1 MSKDNHTEFDHLP
14 TAAELVEAYMLSK
27 EGDPTSPSYKR
38 VLVRPRLC
46 LGRALL
52 FVFALL
58 AVCVGA
64 SFLVY
69 AISFSVALAIIAG
82 IVIFIALVLLFLK
95 PILLWLVRAY
105 QRLAPDKVRCRCRF
119 EPSCSQYMI
128 GAIEKYG
135 AYRGLVR
142 GLRRWSRCKP
152 PNGGFDEP

>member
-14 TAAELVEAYMLSK
+14 TAEELVEAYMLSN

-38 VLVRPRLC
+38 ELVRPRLH

-52 FVFALL
+52 FAFALL
-58 AVCVGA
+58 AVSVGA
-64 SFLVY
+64 SFIVY
-69 AISFSVALAIIAG
+69 AAAHSLALAIVCGALILL
-82 IVIFIALVLLFLK
+82 ALVALLLK

-105 QRLAPDKVRCRCRF
+105 QCLAPDKVRCRCRF

-142 GLRRWSRCKP
+142 GIRRWARCKP

>member
-1 MSKDNHTEFDHLP
+1 MPKDNNTEFDHLP
-14 TAAELVEAYMLSK
+14 TAEELVRAYMLSK

-52 FVFALL
+52 FLLGLSVVCVGSAFLIYALYPSLALAALGAALALLVLL
-58 AVCVGA
+58 AV
-64 SFLVY
+64 
-69 AISFSVALAIIAG
+69 
-82 IVIFIALVLLFLK
+82 FLK
-95 PILLWLVRAY
+95 PILIWLVRAY
-105 QRLAPDKVRCRCRF
+105 QHFAPDKLRCRCRF

-142 GLRRWSRCKP
+142 GLKRWARCKP
-152 PNGGFDEP
+152 PNGGFEEP